1 MILNPHGAVGAGV
14 PAGVVCMWSGTQA
27 DIPDGWALCDGQD
40 GRPDLRGRFIVGA
53 GGDYAAGAT
62 GGAATV
68 TLSLDQLPEHSH
80 DGAVTIEAAGNHR
93 HNYDRGATKVVQSGS
108 GASGVRYGSSSG
120 TYTGYSGEHEHN
132 ASLSIESAGGGA
144 AHENLPPYFALCF
157 IIKIN

>member
-1 MILNPHGAVGAGV
+1 MILNPYGAVGAGV

-62 GGAATV
+62 GGAAMV

-80 DGAVTIEAAGNHR
+80 NGAVTIEAAGNHR
-93 HNYDRGATKVVQSGS
+93 HSYDQGGARRAPAGSGS
-108 GASGVRYGSSSG
+108 FVRNDVSKEVQ
-120 TYTGYSGEHEHN
+120 TGYAGEHEHS
-132 ASLSIESAGGGA
+132 ASLSIEPSGGGA

>member
-1 MILNPHGAVGAGV
+1 MIFNPVMSGGAGV

-27 DIPDGWALCDGQD
+27 DIPDGWALCDGQG

-62 GGAATV
+62 GGAAMV

-80 DGAVTIEAAGNHR
+80 NGAVTIEAAGNHR
-93 HNYDRGATKVVQSGS
+93 HSYNPGATTKVQSGT
-108 GASGVRYGSSSG
+108 GNTVRYGSASG
-120 TYTGYSGEHEHN
+120 HQTGYAGEHEHN

>member
-1 MILNPHGAVGAGV
+1 MIFNPVVSGGAGV

-68 TLSLDQLPEHSH
+68 TLSLDQMPEHSH
-80 DGAVTIEAAGNHR
+80 GGAVTIEAAGNHQHEYNQGGTR
-93 HNYDRGATKVVQSGS
+93 PAPTGSGS
-108 GASGVRYGSSSG
+108 SVRNAASKGVQ
-120 TYTGYSGEHEHN
+120 TGYAGEHEHN
-132 ASLSIESAGGGA
+132 ASLSIEPAGGGA

>member
-1 MILNPHGAVGAGV
+1 MIFNPVASGGAGV

-62 GGAATV
+62 GGAAMV

-80 DGAVTIEAAGNHR
+80 NGAVTIEAAGNHR
-93 HNYDRGATKVVQSGS
+93 HSYNPGATTKVQSGT
-108 GASGVRYGSSSG
+108 GDTVRYGSATG
-120 TYTGYSGEHEHN
+120 FQTGYAGEHEHN

>member
-1 MILNPHGAVGAGV
+1 MILNPYGAVGTGV

-62 GGAATV
+62 GGAAMV
-68 TLSLDQLPEHSH
+68 TLSLDQMPEHSH
-80 DGAVTIEAAGNHR
+80 GGAVTIEAAGNHR
-93 HNYDRGATKVVQSGS
+93 HEYNQGGTRPAPTGS
-108 GASGVRYGSSSG
+108 GNAVRNAASKGVQ
-120 TYTGYSGEHEHN
+120 TGDAGEHEHS

>member
-1 MILNPHGAVGAGV
+1 MILNPHGAVGTGV

-62 GGAATV
+62 GGAAMV

-80 DGAVTIEAAGNHR
+80 NGAVTIEAAGNHR
-93 HNYDRGATKVVQSGS
+93 HSYNPGATTKVQSGT
-108 GASGVRYGSSSG
+108 GDTVRYGSATG
-120 TYTGYSGEHEHN
+120 FQTGYAGEHEHN

>member
-1 MILNPHGAVGAGV
+1 MILNPYGAVGTGV

-62 GGAATV
+62 GGAAMV
-68 TLSLDQLPEHSH
+68 TLSLDQMPEHSH
-80 DGAVTIEAAGNHR
+80 GGAVTIEAAGNHR
-93 HNYDRGATKVVQSGS
+93 HEYDQGGSRRAPTGS
-108 GASGVRYGSSSG
+108 GGTVRTTAS
-120 TYTGYSGEHEHN
+120 TEDQTGYAGEHEHS
-132 ASLSIESAGGGA
+132 ASLSIEPAGGGA

>member
-1 MILNPHGAVGAGV
+1 MILNPHGAVGTGV

-62 GGAATV
+62 GGAAMV

-80 DGAVTIEAAGNHR
+80 NGAVTIEAAGNHR
-93 HNYDRGATKVVQSGS
+93 HSYNPGATTKVQSGT
-108 GASGVRYGSSSG
+108 GDTVRYGSA
-120 TYTGYSGEHEHN
+120 TGYQTGYAGEHEHN
-132 ASLSIESAGGGA
+132 ASLSIEPAGGGA